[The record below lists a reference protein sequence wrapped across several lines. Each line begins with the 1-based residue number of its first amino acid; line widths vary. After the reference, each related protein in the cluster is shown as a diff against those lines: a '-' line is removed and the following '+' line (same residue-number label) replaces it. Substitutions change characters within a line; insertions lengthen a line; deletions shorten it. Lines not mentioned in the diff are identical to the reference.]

1 LPTTDPPTAPAPAAP
16 GTPTHPVLRFDEL
29 NLPLPVM
36 AGVAKAGFHTCT
48 PVQAETLP
56 LALAGRDVM
65 GQAQTGTGKTAAFL
79 ITIFTRLLGRPRAH
93 QGETPAP
100 RSVIIAPTRELVVQ
114 IERDASV
121 LGGATGLGRLVVF
134 GGLDYDKQRR
144 ALGENPDLLVGTPG
158 RLIDYFRQGCYSL
171 KAVEILVIDEADR
184 MFDMGFIDDIRFM
197 LRRMPPPG
205 ERQTMLFSATFPQRV
220 KELAYEHMHETAE
233 VAINPEQVTA
243 ERITETLYLCGNHE
257 KFNLLVGVLRG
268 IIGGKTMVFV
278 NTKRTGE
285 DLEYWLEANGID
297 ASFISGDVPQKKRLK
312 LIDQFKSGELPILIA
327 TDVASRGLHIDDVS
341 HIINYDVPQDAEDYV
356 HRVGR
361 TARAGA
367 AGEAIILGCE
377 TYSAYIPAV
386 EEYIGRK
393 LPIEHPDDDLF
404 AEVVQP
410 YRRRRRP
417 ERPGARPSGERS
429 GRRPAGAGTGR
440 RRPPAEARS
449 EAPQRPAAPPPSA
462 AAAGAGPNPGAGEGK
477 KKRRRRR
484 RRRPGG
490 AGAGSAPTP
499 EG

>member
-1 LPTTDPPTAPAPAAP
+1 M
-16 GTPTHPVLRFDEL
+16 RFDEL
-29 NLPLPVM
+29 ELPLPVM

-48 PVQAETLP
+48 PIQAQTLP
-56 LALAGRDVM
+56 MALAGRDIM

-79 ITIFTRLLGRPRAH
+79 VTIFTALLNRPRTDP
-93 QGETPAP
+93 GNTPAP
-100 RSVIIAPTRELVVQ
+100 RAVVIAPTRELVVQ
-114 IERDASV
+114 IERDASI
-121 LGGATGLGRLVVF
+121 LGGETPLKRLVVF

-144 ALGENPDLLVGTPG
+144 AFSENPDLLVGTPG
-158 RLIDYFRQGCYSL
+158 RLIDYFRQGIYTL
-171 KAVEILVIDEADR
+171 KGVEILVIDEADR

-205 ERQTMLFSATFPQRV
+205 DRQTMLFSATFPQRV
-220 KELAYEHMHETAE
+220 KELAYEHMHEALE
-233 VAINPEQVTA
+233 VAVNPEQVTA

-285 DLEYWLEANGID
+285 DLEFWLEANRID
-297 ASFISGDVPQKKRLK
+297 ASFISGDVPQKKRLR
-312 LIDQFKSGELPILIA
+312 LIDQFKSGELPVLIA

-341 HIINYDVPQDAEDYV
+341 HVINYDVPQDAEDYV

-367 AGEAIILGCE
+367 AGEAITLGCE

-393 LPIEHPDDDLF
+393 LPMEHPDDDLIV
-404 AEVVQP
+404 EVVQP

-417 ERPGARPSGERS
+417 ERPGARPTGER
-429 GRRPAGAGTGR
+429 PVR
-440 RRPPAEARS
+440 RRGGPGSGSGGGPRRAPAEARA
-449 EAPQRPAAPPPSA
+449 EAPKRQVAPAPAVID
-462 AAAGAGPNPGAGEGK
+462 PGGGEGK

-484 RRRPGG
+484 RKRRTGAEGG
-490 AGAGSAPTP
+490 PAPTP

>member
-1 LPTTDPPTAPAPAAP
+1 LPTTDPPAPSSQAAPAEAAAP
-16 GTPTHPVLRFDEL
+16 ELRFDQL
-29 NLPLPVM
+29 DLPLPVM

-48 PVQAETLP
+48 PIQAQALP
-56 LALAGRDVM
+56 LSLSGRDVM

-79 ITIFTRLLGRPRAH
+79 VTIFTTLLRRPRRYKSD
-93 QGETPAP
+93 TPAP
-100 RSVIIAPTRELVVQ
+100 RAVVIAPTRELVVQ
-114 IERDASV
+114 IERDAAM
-121 LGGATGLGRLVVF
+121 LGGETNLGRLVVF

-144 ALGENPDLLVGTPG
+144 ALGDNPELLVGTPG
-158 RLIDYFRQGCYSL
+158 RLIDYFRQGCYTL
-171 KAVEILVIDEADR
+171 KGVEILVIDEADR
-184 MFDMGFIDDIRFM
+184 MFDMGFIDDIRYM

-220 KELAYEHMHETAE
+220 KELAYEHMHEAE
-233 VAINPEQVTA
+233 QVSINPEQVTA

-268 IIGGKTMVFV
+268 VIGGKTMVFV

-297 ASFISGDVPQKKRLK
+297 ASFISGDVPQKKRLR
-312 LIDQFKSGELPILIA
+312 LIDQFKSGELPVLIA
-327 TDVASRGLHIDDVS
+327 TDVASRGLHIEDVS
-341 HIINYDVPQDAEDYV
+341 HVINYDVPQDAEDYV

-367 AGEAIILGCE
+367 AGDAITLGCE

-393 LPIEHPDDDLF
+393 LPFEHPDDDLF
-404 AEVVQP
+404 VEVVQP
-410 YRRRRRP
+410 HRRRRRP
-417 ERPGARPSGERS
+417 ERPGAKPSGDRS
-429 GRRPAGAGTGR
+429 GRRRGGPPPR
-440 RRPPAEARS
+440 RATEARA
-449 EAPQRPAAPPPSA
+449 EPPQRAAPPP
-462 AAAGAGPNPGAGEGK
+462 NPGPEGEVK

-484 RRRPGG
+484 KRKRPG
-490 AGAGSAPTP
+490 AGAGPAPTP